1 MRYMTRGFLSVALTL
16 ICATAQAHMKWFG
29 HFDLTADPIPLSDI
43 LNTPFLI
50 LLALATSAIF
60 MLGIID
66 QAWSTHT
73 QCAQVFLKRFLHPGQ
88 DYATLL
94 IRISTGIF
102 FFGLWLQGEMILTPE
117 IARSHEVFIDA
128 VQLTIAAAT
137 LCSRLCYVTGIGILF
152 LYGYGMYLHGTFHLL
167 DYLFFVGFALYL
179 IWISIPLYDRSTAL
193 SILYITLA
201 WSLMWGAMEKF
212 SYPHWYFPLLDEKPY
227 LTFGLDREAF
237 VRIAGF
243 VELTLAFLLL
253 FSRNILLIAA
263 ITLNGIFIAATLDFG
278 KVDAIGHLL
287 IMATLVVMCVEGPS
301 KHVLAL
307 VSGTGLARSLQL
319 AGFFVVGS
327 LSLLAL
333 YHILRFGLCT

>member
-1 MRYMTRGFLSVALTL
+1 MSYITRGLISVALTL
-16 ICATAQAHMKWFG
+16 TCFTAQAHMKWFG

-43 LNTPFLI
+43 LNTSFLI
-50 LLALATSAIF
+50 LLALATSAVF
-60 MLGIID
+60 VVSVID
-66 QAWSTHT
+66 QAWGMQS
-73 QCAQVFLKRFLHPGQ
+73 AQVFLKRYLLPHQ

-102 FFGLWLQGEMILTPE
+102 FFGLWLQGKMILTPE
-117 IARSHEVFIDA
+117 IARSDEVFVDA

-137 LCSRLCYVTGIGILF
+137 LCPRLCYVAGMGILS
-152 LYGYGMYLHGTFHLL
+152 LYGYGIHLHGAFHLL

-179 IWISIPLYDRSTAL
+179 IWISIPIYDRSTAL
-193 SILYITLA
+193 TILYVTLA

-212 SYPHWYFPLLDEKPY
+212 SYPHWYFPLLEQKPY
-227 LTFGLDREAF
+227 LTLGLDREAF

-253 FSRNILLIAA
+253 FSRNMLLITA
-263 ITLNGIFIAATLDFG
+263 IMLNGIFIAATVDFG
-278 KVDAIGHLL
+278 KVDAVGHLL

-307 VSGTGLARSLQL
+307 VSATGLIRSVQL
-319 AGFFVVGS
+319 AGFFAVGS

-333 YHILRFGLCT
+333 YHILRFGLCA

>member
-1 MRYMTRGFLSVALTL
+1 MSMITRGLISIALMLT
-16 ICATAQAHMKWFG
+16 CFTAQAHMKWFG

-50 LLALATSAIF
+50 LLALATGTVFLVSV
-60 MLGIID
+60 ID
-66 QAWSTHT
+66 QTWRVQSVH
-73 QCAQVFLKRFLHPGQ
+73 VFLKRFLRPQQ

-94 IRISTGIF
+94 IRTSTGIF
-102 FFGLWLQGEMILTPE
+102 FFGLWLQGTMILTPE
-117 IARSHEVFIDA
+117 ITRSDEILVDA

-137 LCSRLCYVTGIGILF
+137 LCSRLCYVAGLGIFF
-152 LYGYGMYLHGTFHLL
+152 LYGYGIYLHGSFHLL

-179 IWISIPLYDRSTAL
+179 IWISIPLYSRSTAL
-193 SILYITLA
+193 TILYITLA

-212 SYPHWYFPLLDEKPY
+212 SYPHWYFPLLEQKPY
-227 LTFGLDREAF
+227 LTLGLDREMF

-253 FSRNILLIAA
+253 FSRNMLLIMA
-263 ITLNGIFIAATLDFG
+263 ITLNGIFIAATVDFG
-278 KVDAIGHLL
+278 KVDAVGHLL

-307 VSGTGLARSLQL
+307 VSGTGLIRSVQI
-319 AGFFVVGS
+319 AGFFAVGS
-327 LSLLAL
+327 LGLLAL
-333 YHILRFGLCT
+333 YHILRFGFYA

>member
-1 MRYMTRGFLSVALTL
+1 MSMITRGLLSIALML
-16 ICATAQAHMKWFG
+16 SCLTAQAHMKWFG

-50 LLALATSAIF
+50 LLALATSTVF
-60 MLGIID
+60 LVSVID
-66 QAWSTHT
+66 QSWRVQSAH
-73 QCAQVFLKRFLHPGQ
+73 VFLKRFLLPQ
-88 DYATLL
+88 RDYATLL

-102 FFGLWLQGEMILTPE
+102 FFGLWLQGTMILTPE
-117 IARSHEVFIDA
+117 ITRSNEILIDA

-137 LCSRLCYVTGIGILF
+137 LCSRLCYVAGLGIFF
-152 LYGYGMYLHGTFHLL
+152 LYGYGIYLHGSFHLL

-179 IWISIPLYDRSTAL
+179 IWISIPLYNRSTAL
-193 SILYITLA
+193 TILYITLA

-212 SYPHWYFPLLDEKPY
+212 SYPHWYFPLLEEKPY
-227 LTFGLDREAF
+227 LTVGLDREAF

-253 FSRNILLIAA
+253 VSRNMLLIAA
-263 ITLNGIFIAATLDFG
+263 TTLNGIFIAATVDFG
-278 KVDAIGHLL
+278 KVDAVGHLL

-301 KHVLAL
+301 KHVAAI
-307 VSGTGLARSLQL
+307 VSGTGLVRSVQL
-319 AGFFVVGS
+319 AGFFAVAS
-327 LSLLAL
+327 LGLLAL